1 MTKFSGVF
9 PIAITPFHDD
19 GSIDFESQRKLI
31 HYLLDAG
38 ADGIGLFANASEGYT
53 LANEERS
60 QLLKVILEEV
70 QGRVPVI
77 VSTGQTGT
85 DVAVEASR
93 VAEAAG
99 ADALMVLPPYY
110 LRPDAQGIFH
120 YYRSISDAVRI
131 PIMVQDAPLMTQVP
145 MSAAL
150 LARMGK
156 ELEHVRYVKVEAP
169 PTTLKITEVANH
181 ARGSLTL
188 FGGLNGNFLI
198 EEVGRGSRG
207 TMPGSDLI
215 PEFVRIWKLCASAR
229 WEDAWAEFTRILP
242 SVRFGLQP
250 GLGVS
255 AMKHNLKALGVISS
269 TRVRHPTRELDETG
283 IQELAHLRRM
293 LANPDLQPVI
303 PGRDRAS
310 GN

>member
-1 MTKFSGVF
+1 MTEFSGVF
-9 PIAITPFHDD
+9 PIAITPFDDD
-19 GSIDFESQRKLI
+19 GSVDFESQRKLI
-31 HYLLDAG
+31 RYLLDAG
-38 ADGIGLFANASEGYT
+38 AHGLGLFANASEGYT

-60 QLLKVILEEV
+60 QLLRVILEEV

-85 DVAVEASR
+85 DLAVEVSR
-93 VAEAAG
+93 AAEVAG

-145 MSAAL
+145 MGAAL

-169 PTTLKITEVANH
+169 PTTLKITEVASH
-181 ARGSLTL
+181 AKASLTL

-215 PEFVRIWKLCASAR
+215 PEFVRIWELCDSAR
-229 WEDAWAEFTRILP
+229 WDEAWADFTRILP
-242 SVRFGLQP
+242 LIRFELQP

-269 TRVRHPTRELDETG
+269 TRVRHPTRELDATG
-283 IQELAHLRRM
+283 IQELAQLRRM
-293 LANPDLQPVI
+293 PAHLDRQPVS
-303 PGRDRAS
+303 PGRDRVS